1 MNTKDYIKVTKGGRS
16 HILLAG
22 NKAFYQSQGYTI
34 TDPTQEEVLKA
45 FPELVK
51 KETRES
57 ASQQNE
63 LEELKNANADL
74 TKENEEL
81 KAENESLKAENESL
95 KGGENAEEL
104 AEARKAADAL
114 QESNEKLLKENE
126 ELKAQVEELKK
137 AAAKKS
143 TTKTTAK

>member
-34 TDPTQEEVLKA
+34 TEPTKEEVLKA

-51 KETRES
+51 KETREN

-63 LEELKNANADL
+63 LEELKKANADL
-74 TKENEEL
+74 TKENEE
-81 KAENESLKAENESL
+81 LKAENESL

>member
-34 TDPTQEEVLKA
+34 TEPTKEEVLKA

-63 LEELKNANADL
+63 LEELKKANADL
-74 TKENEEL
+74 TKENEE
-81 KAENESLKAENESL
+81 LKAENESL

-114 QESNEKLLKENE
+114 QESNEKLIKENE

>member
-1 MNTKDYIKVTKGGRS
+1 MNTKNYIKVTKGGRS

-34 TDPTQEEVLKA
+34 TEPTKEEVLKA

-57 ASQQNE
+57 ARQQNE
-63 LEELKNANADL
+63 LEELKKANADL
-74 TKENEEL
+74 TKENEE
-81 KAENESLKAENESL
+81 LKAENESL

>member
-34 TDPTQEEVLKA
+34 TEPTKEEVLKA

-63 LEELKNANADL
+63 LEELKKANADL

-81 KAENESLKAENESL
+81 KAENESLK
-95 KGGENAEEL
+95 GCENAEEL

>member
-34 TDPTQEEVLKA
+34 TEPTKEEVLKA

-51 KETRES
+51 KETSEN

-63 LEELKNANADL
+63 LEELKKANADL
-74 TKENEEL
+74 TKENEE
-81 KAENESLKAENESL
+81 LKAENESL

-114 QESNEKLLKENE
+114 QESNEKLIKENE
-126 ELKAQVEELKK
+126 ELKAQVKELKK

>member
-34 TDPTQEEVLKA
+34 TEPTKEEVLKA

-63 LEELKNANADL
+63 LEELKKANADL
-74 TKENEEL
+74 TKENEE
-81 KAENESLKAENESL
+81 LKAENESL